1 MTTDWANEP
10 APGTIGGAP
19 AAAGAPMA
27 AAPAAGYTVQD
38 DWTGGSG
45 GAAQQSDW
53 AAESAPPASTGGQ
66 AAPAGDQTAQW
77 GGSTNWN

>member
-10 APGTIGGAP
+10 APGTMGGAAP
-19 AAAGAPMA
+19 AAAAAP
-27 AAPAAGYTVQD
+27 APAAGYTVQD

-45 GAAQQSDW
+45 AAQQSDW
-53 AAESAPPASTGGQ
+53 AAESAPAAPAASGQ